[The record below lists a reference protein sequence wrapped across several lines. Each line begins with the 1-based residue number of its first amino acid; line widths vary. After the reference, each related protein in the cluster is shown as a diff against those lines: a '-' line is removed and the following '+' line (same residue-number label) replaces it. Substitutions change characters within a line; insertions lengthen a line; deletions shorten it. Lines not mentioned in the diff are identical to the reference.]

1 MAGKKKHKG
10 PIKVGKKFK
19 RVMSEYGD
27 RTLHHGGTGEVVTD
41 VKMATAIA
49 ASEQRKADKG
59 KRKSKRSSRRKRSRS
74 SKR

>member
-1 MAGKKKHKG
+1 MPGKKKHKG

-19 RVMSEYGD
+19 RVMGEYGE

-49 ASEQRKADKG
+49 ASEQRRSDKG
-59 KRKSKRSSRRKRSRS
+59 KRKPKRSSRRNSR
-74 SKR
+74 R